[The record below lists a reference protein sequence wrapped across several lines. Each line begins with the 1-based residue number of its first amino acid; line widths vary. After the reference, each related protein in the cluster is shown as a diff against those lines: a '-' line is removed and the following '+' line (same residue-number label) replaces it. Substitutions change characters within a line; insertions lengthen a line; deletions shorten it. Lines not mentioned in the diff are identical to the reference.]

1 MNKEKI
7 KELAEKYYP
16 PYPDGVVTSEINS
29 LREGFIKGYKVSL
42 EINNNTI
49 IIELETKK
57 KKQMNSYFK
66 EFYTETINYITQLKN
81 INL

>member
-1 MNKEKI
+1 MKEETI

-16 PYPDGVVTSEINS
+16 QYPDGVVTTEINI

-42 EINNNTI
+42 EINNNAI

-66 EFYTETINYITQLKN
+66 QFYSETINYITQLKN